1 MKGGEEMEKI
11 ISALESQIDVL
22 EKEQKKAKNLQE
34 IIEISEM
41 INKISS
47 TLFITQKTALDI
59 QEQCKFVPEDSNG
72 KKDVPQESIK
82 CTC

>member
-41 INKISS
+41 INKICSNLIEVKKG
-47 TLFITQKTALDI
+47 TLTK
-59 QEQCKFVPEDSNG
+59 
-72 KKDVPQESIK
+72 
-82 CTC
+82 